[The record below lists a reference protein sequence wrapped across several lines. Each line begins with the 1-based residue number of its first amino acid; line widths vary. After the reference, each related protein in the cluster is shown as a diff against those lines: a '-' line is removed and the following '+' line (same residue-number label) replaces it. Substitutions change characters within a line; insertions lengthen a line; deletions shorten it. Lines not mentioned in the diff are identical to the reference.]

1 MKKIFSNP
9 EIEIMILGQDDIITT
24 STAGNDEEG
33 NMNSEMNSS
42 TNETYAW

>member
-24 STAGNDEEG
+24 STAGTDEEG
-33 NMNSEMNSS
+33 KMNSEMNPN
-42 TNETYAW
+42 TNETFAW